1 MKDRLIS
8 MLCASAMVLFLTIP
22 AYAINLDKSASANVK
37 RDIESLQETY
47 AISSELVESVLRNYP
62 SADVQVAALKQQAE
76 AYNFSPE
83 QVGMHLQGMKKYA
96 ESPAEVQYGTLS
108 EDGSMYVLPNGD
120 TMPNRFLGM
129 LTTQEARKQIANNTK
144 TDPLSFSGDYI
155 NKVNANDQTGVF
167 WVVKST
173 TGYNQ
178 ATAYFNLP
186 SVTASTSAPDR
197 PYMFFSVN
205 TTSSSVC
212 GDYGVVYYPA
222 TQRWALCAHAIKWN
236 SSTGSYDTI
245 PWQEITLPSSYNSG
259 GSLYLHLQITNTSGT
274 DVVTITVKDG
284 VSFSVLGT
292 LSCSF
297 TGNPFNSSLSN
308 VNIFREITLAQHL
321 GSSGLLDTTTG
332 TCTENS
338 KFSNA
343 YLYNTSTYSSWGTAQ
358 TSTVYRQAPST
369 TQLSTVVVNSYTK
382 WNSDNIS
389 IRFNQ

>member
-1 MKDRLIS
+1 MKRLF
-8 MLCASAMVLFLTIP
+8 AMVLAAAMCLSLCVPTFAAELSDNSIC
-22 AYAINLDKSASANVK
+22 ANIDSAILGLKEKYSVN
-37 RDIESLQETY
+37 
-47 AISSELVESVLRNYP
+47 SELLEEVLC
-62 SADVQVAALKQQAE
+62 SCSDAEIQLVSLMQQAE
-76 AYNFSPE
+76 AYSFSPE
-83 QVGMHLQGMKKYA
+83 QVSLHLQGMKNYA
-96 ESPAEVQYGTLS
+96 NSPATIQYGTLS
-108 EDGSMYVLPNGD
+108 EDGSMYVLPNGN
-120 TMPNRFLGM
+120 TMPNRFYGM
-129 LTTQEARKQIANNTK
+129 LNAQPANKQAPGNLRIS
-144 TDPLSFSGDYI
+144 PLSFSSDYI
-155 NKVNANDQTGVF
+155 NQVNANDQTGVF

-178 ATAYFNLP
+178 ATAFFNLP

-222 TQRWALCAHAIKWN
+222 TQSWALCTHAIKWN
-236 SSTGSYDTI
+236 SSTNSYDTI
-245 PWQEITLPSSYNSG
+245 PWQEIALPSSYNSG

-284 VSFSVLGT
+284 VSFNTLAT

-297 TGNPFNSSLSN
+297 TGNPFNNTLSN

-321 GSSGLLDTTTG
+321 GASGLLNTSTG
-332 TCTENS
+332 TRTENS

-343 YLYNTSTYSSWGTAQ
+343 YLYNPSTYSSWGTAQ
-358 TSTVYRQAPST
+358 TSTVYRQAPSNS
-369 TQLSTVVVNSYTK
+369 QLSAVVVNSYTK

-389 IRFNQ
+389 IRFTQ